1 MTNND
6 NLAEFVDVG
15 IQGSN
20 SNGGSI
26 DYSSNQTTANT
37 NNTLP
42 DLDVGPNIAFAKTNA
57 FYAILLTVTGSILL
71 IN

>member
-20 SNGGSI
+20 CNGGSI
-26 DYSSNQTTANT
+26 NNPSNQTIANT
-37 NNTLP
+37 NNTQP

-57 FYAILLTVTGSILL
+57 FYAIILTITGGRS
-71 IN
+71 